1 MTYICRFA
9 GQELTVLLKYAMSS
23 HITPILLY
31 KMAFQQLWMPLSVYD
46 IYLCDKALLFAE
58 EDKIVLGNVTEI
70 GITSLHGSNDDTKE
84 SLPCVLNLR
93 VPNIP
98 MKTSLVQLVEKRLL
112 LLPQCFSKYSRTSIQ
127 WTLK

>member
-1 MTYICRFA
+1 MLCLSNYPYFT
-9 GQELTVLLKYAMSS
+9 
-23 HITPILLY
+23 IT
-31 KMAFQQLWMPLSVYD
+31 
-46 IYLCDKALLFAE
+46 YLCDKALLFTE

-98 MKTSLVQLVEKRLL
+98 MKTSLVQLVERSLL
-112 LLPQCFSKYSRTSIQ
+112 LMLPAFSHCFSKYFNALCFFCEKLFHKSRKSKQTITQVMLNIVKIVQSP
-127 WTLK
+127 